1 MTGSLRDPL
10 HPLKGAQRQ
19 VHLIDSPIRSF
30 LMANILPDHFFV
42 ATCRRD
48 KIAPVQKCC
57 PTKFRFLSEYRPLGR
72 AIDIHSQRLSLKLP
86 VRLIVSP

>member
-1 MTGSLRDPL
+1 MVMKTDT
-10 HPLKGAQRQ
+10 LKGAQRQ

-42 ATCRRD
+42 ATYRRD

-72 AIDIHSQRLSLKLP
+72 LLRSFRRSRPSRRLTFTPSDFD
-86 VRLIVSP
+86 